1 MIIDVIVEIET
12 TVGETVVT
20 TTTTIGMAVA
30 TETAIE
36 MNPDDSAQGRVAIA
50 GCCGGE
56 MIVDT
61 FGTPV
66 RIGDSSD
73 SSGVEGGKRST
84 DERQRHKT
92 RREGLCQFLPSCSCT
107 FQVIPGATKR

>member
-20 TTTTIGMAVA
+20 TTTTIGTAVA

-73 SSGVEGGKRST
+73 SSGVDGAKRNT
-84 DERQRHKT
+84 VEPQRHKNT
-92 RREGLCQFLPSCSCT
+92 KGGTMSVSPFVFLCLT
-107 FQVIPGATKR
+107 